1 MLSGASESS
10 VAQRLTFS
18 FWFSTHALDI
28 TTSLKESQTSSNLD
42 RAERCQQFNLATLV
56 QDPADR
62 QAAVQTMEEVI
73 GSSDQAD
80 DDDGGTLIHR
90 LAGFISSQVDYFTQ
104 DASLLKGE
112 APLAPQPYQTFAV
125 EDAAFT

>member
-1 MLSGASESS
+1 
-10 VAQRLTFS
+10 
-18 FWFSTHALDI
+18 
-28 TTSLKESQTSSNLD
+28 
-42 RAERCQQFNLATLV
+42 
-56 QDPADR
+56 
-62 QAAVQTMEEVI
+62 MEEVI
-73 GSSDQAD
+73 GSSHQAD

-104 DASLLKGE
+104 AASLLKGE